1 MTTSSTPSHPE
12 TATPH
17 PSGQDAR
24 ATSPAPG
31 RLETGGTPPPMP
43 DTRGINYYTADKH
56 LIFLLRRLMQPG
68 EFARAEPHLRAL
80 GALASERLDELSA
93 IANKNGPQ
101 LVQYNQRGERV
112 DEIVFHPAYHELCRV
127 YYEQFGIAALS
138 YRDGVLGW
146 PGRAPHLFKFALGY
160 VGDQAESGVFC
171 PLSMTD
177 TLSRVLIMYAPPDV
191 RERYLPRLTATRYK
205 ELFQGAEF
213 LTEKHGGSDVG
224 GATRTT
230 ARETPDGWR
239 LTGDKWFCS
248 NACADVILT
257 LARPEGAPAGTKG
270 LALFLVPRFLP
281 DGTRN
286 SYTINRLKDKLGTR
300 SMASGEVTFSNT
312 FAHLISGP
320 GKGFIHMTE
329 MLNLT
334 RVWTG
339 LGSAALMRRALLEA
353 ETHARGRLA
362 WGQALDSFPLMRQML
377 LDLTLESES
386 CTALLFFTVET
397 LQRADDGEAS
407 AHTLLRIL
415 TPLVKYYNSKRSQW
429 VAQEAMEV
437 RGGNGYI
444 EDWPNA
450 RIVRDADVNAIW
462 EGSSNIVALDVAR
475 AMAREDAGTTLF
487 GTLHHKL
494 DALQASVAPASS
506 RHGVAR
512 AAALTR
518 RALDRL
524 IQRFVQLA
532 KLDPETQQLPLRGLV
547 DRLAQLTCITLLLE
561 EADTQIAQDG
571 SYRQLFLAARFLR
584 RAIYPNPDGPGF
596 DNDQAAFTHFRA
608 IMDWE
613 TVPASA
619 AEEVLAGCESAAL

>member
-1 MTTSSTPSHPE
+1 MTTSSTP
-12 TATPH
+12 TP
-17 PSGQDAR
+17 AE
-24 ATSPAPG
+24 SPVLPLNAGAQQTPVPPASPPG
-31 RLETGGTPPPMP
+31 RPAEPPMP
-43 DTRGINYYTADKH
+43 NTRGINYYEADKH
-56 LIFLLRRLMQPG
+56 LIFLLRRLLPP
-68 EFARAEPHLRAL
+68 EDFARAEPHLRAL
-80 GALASERLDELSA
+80 GALASERLDALSA
-93 IANKNGPQ
+93 TANKHGPQ

-127 YYEQFGIAALS
+127 YYEQFGIAAMS

-146 PGRAPHLFKFALGY
+146 PGRAPHLLKFALGY

-191 RERYLPRLTATRYK
+191 RERYLPRLTATRY
-205 ELFQGAEF
+205 EDLFQGAEF

-257 LARPEGAPAGTKG
+257 LARPEGAPTGTKG
-270 LALFLVPRFLP
+270 LALFLVPRLLP

-300 SMASGEVTFSNT
+300 SMASGEVTFTNT

-320 GKGFIHMTE
+320 GKGFLHMTE

-339 LGSAALMRRALLEA
+339 LGSSALMRRSLLEA

-362 WGQALDSFPLMRQML
+362 WGQSLDSFPLMRQML

-386 CTALLFFTVET
+386 CTALQFFAVET
-397 LQRADDGEAS
+397 LQRADDGEPG

-475 AMAREDAGTTLF
+475 AMTREDAGTALF
-487 GTLHHKL
+487 GALRQKL
-494 DALQASVAPASS
+494 AALLVPPASPP
-506 RHGVAR
+506 GLVAR
-512 AAALTR
+512 AAALTQ

-524 IQRFVQLA
+524 ITRFTQLA
-532 KLDPETQQLPLRGLV
+532 TLDVNAQQLPLRGLV

-561 EADTQIAQDG
+561 EAETQIAQEG

-584 RAIYPNPDGPGF
+584 RAIYPNPNGPGF
-596 DNDQAAFTHFRA
+596 DNDAGAFAHFRA

-619 AEEVLAGCESAAL
+619 AEEVLKQCE

>member
-1 MTTSSTPSHPE
+1 
-12 TATPH
+12 
-17 PSGQDAR
+17 
-24 ATSPAPG
+24 
-31 RLETGGTPPPMP
+31 
-43 DTRGINYYTADKH
+43 
-56 LIFLLRRLMQPG
+56 
-68 EFARAEPHLRAL
+68 
-80 GALASERLDELSA
+80 
-93 IANKNGPQ
+93 

-112 DEIVFHPAYHELCRV
+112 DEIVFHPAYHELGRV
-127 YYEQFGIAALS
+127 YYEQFGLAAMS
-138 YRDGVLGW
+138 YREGVLGW
-146 PGRAPHLFKFALGY
+146 PGRTSHVVKFALAY
-160 VGDQAESGVFC
+160 VGHQAEGGIFC

-177 TLSRVLIMYAPPDV
+177 TLSRVLIMYASPDV
-191 RERYLPRLTATRYK
+191 RERYLTRLTATRYDD
-205 ELFQGAEF
+205 LFTGAEF

-230 ARETPDGWR
+230 AQETPDGWR

-257 LARPEGAPAGTKG
+257 LARPVGAPAGTKG
-270 LALFLVPRFLP
+270 LALFLVPRILP
-281 DGTRN
+281 DGSRN

-320 GKGFIHMTE
+320 GTGFLHMTE

-339 LGSAALMRRALLEA
+339 LGAVSGMRRSLLEA

-362 WGQALDSFPLMRQML
+362 WGQSLDSFPLMRQML
-377 LDLTLESES
+377 LDLTLETES
-386 CTALLFFTVET
+386 CTALQFFAVQT
-397 LQRADDGEAS
+397 LQQSDDGVPG

-415 TPLVKYYNSKRSQW
+415 TPLVKYYHSKRAQW

-450 RIVRDADVNAIW
+450 RLVRDADVNAIW
-462 EGSSNIVALDVAR
+462 EGSTNIVALDVAR
-475 AMAREDAGTTLF
+475 AMSREDAGTALF
-487 GTLHHKL
+487 GALHQKL
-494 DALQASVAPASS
+494 AAVKEPLVM
-506 RHGVAR
+506 R
-512 AAALTR
+512 AAALTA

-524 IQRFVQLA
+524 RTRFARLA
-532 KLDPETQQLPLRGLV
+532 VLEAPAQQLPLRGLV

-561 EADTQIAQDG
+561 EAEAQIAQDG

-596 DNDQAAFTHFRA
+596 DDDTAAFAHFRA
-608 IMDWE
+608 ILDWE
-613 TVPASA
+613 MVPASA
-619 AEEVLAGCESAAL
+619 AEDVLGWCE

>member
-1 MTTSSTPSHPE
+1 
-12 TATPH
+12 
-17 PSGQDAR
+17 
-24 ATSPAPG
+24 
-31 RLETGGTPPPMP
+31 MP
-43 DTRGINYYTADKH
+43 DTRGINYYEADKH
-56 LIFLLRRLMQPG
+56 LIFLLHRLMKP
-68 EFARAEPHLRAL
+68 EDFARAEPHLRAL
-80 GALASERLDELSA
+80 GKLASEHLDALSA

-146 PGRAPHLFKFALGY
+146 PGRAPHLLKFALGY

-191 RERYLPRLTATRYK
+191 RERYLPRLTATRY
-205 ELFQGAEF
+205 EDLFQGAEF

-230 ARETPDGWR
+230 ATEMPDGWR
-239 LTGDKWFCS
+239 ITGDKWFCS

-270 LALFLVPRFLP
+270 LALFLVPRLLP

-320 GKGFIHMTE
+320 GKGFLHMTE

-339 LGSAALMRRALLEA
+339 LGSSALMRRSLLEA

-362 WGQALDSFPLMRQML
+362 WGQSLDSFPLMRQML

-386 CTALLFFTVET
+386 CTALQFFAVET
-397 LQRADDGEAS
+397 LQRTDDGEPG

-475 AMAREDAGTTLF
+475 AMTREDAGTTLF
-487 GTLHHKL
+487 GTLHQKL
-494 DALQASVAPASS
+494 AALLVPPASLPG
-506 RHGVAR
+506 RPQTHAVPGLVAR
-512 AAALTR
+512 AAALTQ

-524 IQRFVQLA
+524 IKRFAQLA
-532 KLDPETQQLPLRGLV
+532 ALDANAQQLPLRGLV

-561 EADTQIAQDG
+561 EAEDQIAQDG

-596 DNDQAAFTHFRA
+596 DNDAGAFAHFRA

-619 AEEVLAGCESAAL
+619 AEEVLNQCE

>member
-1 MTTSSTPSHPE
+1 MQQRSEDAMTTSSTPAQPRTGE
-12 TATPH
+12 TPVLQAPVAPATM
-17 PSGQDAR
+17 
-24 ATSPAPG
+24 PG
-31 RLETGGTPPPMP
+31 NEPPMP
-43 DTRGINYYTADKH
+43 DTRGINYYEADKH
-56 LIFLLRRLMQPG
+56 LRFLLRRLMKP
-68 EFARAEPHLRAL
+68 EDFARAEPHLRAL
-80 GALASERLDELSA
+80 GALASERLDALSA

-112 DEIVFHPAYHELCRV
+112 DEIIFHPAYHELCRV
-127 YYEQFGIAALS
+127 YYEQFGIAAMS

-177 TLSRVLIMYAPPDV
+177 TLSRVLILYAPPDV
-191 RERYLPRLTATRYK
+191 RERYLPYLTATRY
-205 ELFQGAEF
+205 EDLFQGAEF

-270 LALFLVPRFLP
+270 LALFLVPRILP

-286 SYTINRLKDKLGTR
+286 NYTINRLKDKLGTR
-300 SMASGEVTFSNT
+300 SMASGEVTFNNT
-312 FAHLISGP
+312 FAHLISGQ
-320 GKGFIHMTE
+320 GKGFLHMTE

-386 CTALLFFTVET
+386 CTALLFFTVQA
-397 LQRADDGEAS
+397 LQRVDDGEPGAQK
-407 AHTLLRIL
+407 LLRIL

-450 RIVRDADVNAIW
+450 RLVRDADVNAIW

-475 AMAREDAGTTLF
+475 AMTREDAGTALF
-487 GTLHHKL
+487 GALHQKL
-494 DALQASVAPASS
+494 DRLHEPL
-506 RHGVAR
+506 VAR
-512 AAALTR
+512 AASLTR

-524 IQRFVQLA
+524 IQRFASLA
-532 KLDPETQQLPLRGLV
+532 MLDANAQQLPLRGLV

-561 EADTQIAQDG
+561 EAQDQITQNS

-596 DNDQAAFTHFRA
+596 DDDTAAFAHFRA
-608 IMDWE
+608 IIDWE

-619 AEEVLAGCESAAL
+619 AAEMLAQCETL